1 MREEIHFKNLHERE
15 NKEKEFR
22 EDSGNE
28 DIERWRRAEGKEQG
42 ERRGGKCGR
51 ENGFIFAQEIISF

>member
-1 MREEIHFKNLHERE
+1 MREEIHFKSLHERE

-28 DIERWRRAEGKEQG
+28 EIERLRGEEGKE
-42 ERRGGKCGR
+42 
-51 ENGFIFAQEIISF
+51 